1 MRPSQVTQAL
11 EYLIKAK
18 QPVMLHGSP
27 GVGKSQVVKQVADK
41 LGIEMIDLRLSQ
53 LDPVDL
59 RGVPSVEREK
69 VGKKEVGK
77 TNWNVPSFL
86 PTDGQGILFLDE
98 INSAAQA
105 TQAAAYQLVLD
116 RKLGDY
122 ELPDGWAMVAAGNRA
137 SDRAIVN
144 QMSTALKNRF
154 THLNY
159 EVNNEDWCEWA
170 LTHNIAIEVLGFIR
184 FRPMLLNE
192 FEARNESKEER
203 ERIQRLKD
211 AQAFATPRSW
221 EFMSRVVQQQPSPDI
236 EYELY
241 SGIVGEGCAAEFMGY
256 LKYYRNLPNLD
267 ALLMAPDKAKVPEE
281 PAVLYALSTGLA
293 AKATMDNMDR
303 VVKYALRM
311 PAEFQVLLVKD
322 AVTRGT
328 SPVRVHVGGA
338 STSHSSPSPP
348 GGNFTARHF
357 PSGPLSGHQSASH
370 IAPGGIV
377 RIV

>member
-1 MRPSQVTQAL
+1 MRPSQIAAAL
-11 EYLIKAK
+11 EYLVDAS

-27 GVGKSQVVKQVADK
+27 GVGKSDVVRQLAKKRNID
-41 LGIEMIDLRLSQ
+41 LIDLRLSQ

-59 RGVPSVEREK
+59 RGVPSVDPKKK
-69 VGKKEVGK
+69 V
-77 TNWNVPSFL
+77 TSWNTPSFL
-86 PTDGQGILFLDE
+86 PTEGNGILFLDE

-122 ELPDGWAMVAAGNRA
+122 VMPKGWAIIAAGNRTT
-137 SDRAIVN
+137 DRAIVN

-159 EVNNEDWCEWA
+159 EVNNDDWCDWA
-170 LTHNIAIEVLGFIR
+170 LRSNIAIEVLGFIR

-192 FEARNESKEER
+192 FESRGDSKEEKK
-203 ERIQRLKD
+203 RLQTIKD

-221 EFMSRVVQQQPSPDI
+221 EFLSRVVQQKPDPSL

-241 SGIVGEGCAAEFMGY
+241 SGIVGEGCAAEFVGY

-267 ALLMAPDKAKVPEE
+267 ALLMSPDKTKVPEE
-281 PAVLYALSTGLA
+281 PATLYALATGLA
-293 AKATMDNMDR
+293 TKATPDNMER

-311 PAEFQVLLVKD
+311 PAEFQVLLMKD
-322 AVTRGT
+322 A
-328 SPVRVHVGGA
+328 
-338 STSHSSPSPP
+338 
-348 GGNFTARHF
+348 
-357 PSGPLSGHQSASH
+357 
-370 IAPGGIV
+370 IV
-377 RIV
+377 RDNALTNTKAFNEWSIKNADIMF

>member
-1 MRPSQVTQAL
+1 MRPSHAIL
-11 EYLIKAK
+11 AIEHLIKAG
-18 QPVMLHGSP
+18 QPAMLHGSP
-27 GVGKSQVVKQVADK
+27 GVGKSDVVRQVAKK
-41 LGIEMIDLRLSQ
+41 LDISMIDLRLSQ

-59 RGVPSVEREK
+59 RGVPSVEK
-69 VGKKEVGK
+69 AKGASSGATV
-77 TNWNVPSFL
+77 WNVPSFL
-86 PTDGQGILFLDE
+86 PTEGKGILFLDE

-122 ELPDGWAMVAAGNRA
+122 EMPPGWAIVAAGNRA

-154 THLNY
+154 AHINY

-170 LTHNIAIEVLGFIR
+170 LTHDIAIEVLGFIR

-192 FEARNESKEER
+192 FELRSESKEEHMR
-203 ERIQRLKD
+203 VQRLKD

-221 EFMSRVVQQQPSPDI
+221 EFMSRAVKNNPSSDI

-267 ALLMAPDKAKVPEE
+267 ALLMDPAKAKVPEE

-293 AKATMDNMDR
+293 AKATPDNFDR

-311 PAEFQVLLVKD
+311 PPEFQVLLVKD
-322 AVTRGT
+322 AITRDNQLT
-328 SPVRVHVGGA
+328 NVKAFNEWATKNA
-338 STSHSSPSPP
+338 SV
-348 GGNFTARHF
+348 
-357 PSGPLSGHQSASH
+357 LM
-370 IAPGGIV
+370 
-377 RIV
+377 

>member
-1 MRPSQVTQAL
+1 MRPSQVLQAL
-11 EYLIKAK
+11 EYLIAAK

-27 GVGKSQVVKQVADK
+27 GVGKSDVVRQVAAK
-41 LGIEMIDLRLSQ
+41 LGVEMIDLRLSQ

-59 RGVPSVEREK
+59 RGVPSVEK
-69 VGKKEVGK
+69 GKGGASGV

-86 PTDGQGILFLDE
+86 PTGGKGILFLDE

-105 TQAAAYQLVLD
+105 TQAAAYQLILD

-122 ELPDGWAMVAAGNRA
+122 ELPEGWAMVAAGNR
-137 SDRAIVN
+137 STDRAIVN
-144 QMSTALKNRF
+144 AMSTALKNRF

-159 EVNNEDWCEWA
+159 EVNNEDWCDWA
-170 LTHNIAIEVLGFIR
+170 LTHNISIEVLGFIR

-192 FEARNESKEER
+192 FEQRNESKEER
-203 ERIQRLKD
+203 ERVQRLKD

-221 EFMSRVVQQQPSPDI
+221 EFMSKVVGQQPSPDI

-293 AKATMDNMDR
+293 AKATKDNMER

-311 PAEFQVLLVKD
+311 PPEFQVLLVKD
-322 AVTRGT
+322 AVTRDADLT
-328 SPVRVHVGGA
+328 NTKAFNEWA
-338 STSHSSPSPP
+338 SK
-348 GGNFTARHF
+348 N
-357 PSGPLSGHQSASH
+357 SA
-370 IAPGGIV
+370 ILF
-377 RIV
+377 